1 MDKIM
6 RGYWDCEYCGTQHI
20 DGLVDVCPNCG
31 KQKSADVRYYV
42 DDTSTEVSD
51 TELNAAGII
60 REECDGEHP
69 DWVCP
74 YCNQLNNYAD
84 DVCVAC
90 GGLKSESECNYQDFN
105 EEPVQEEVKV
115 SGKHAECKE
124 GSEHSSNKLYR
135 LLVMFMS
142 VLILSTLVFSLIPYK
157 EKQTVMG
164 FSWSRTITVENLK
177 TFNESDWYL
186 PSRARLKRTSREFHY
201 YQQVVDH
208 YETKTRQKSRLV
220 QDGYNISYTM
230 RNNGNGTFTQKEHK
244 TPKYKTE
251 YYTETYQAP
260 VYRNRPV
267 YDTKYYYE
275 IDRWV
280 ADREYPSSG
289 NDKKPYWSATYVLK
303 KKQRDSS
310 RQEVYYVYYVSDS
323 GKKTKVKARYG
334 EWKNIS
340 KGDQY
345 VVTTCRLGI
354 VYDKRVMHQNEVVCL
369 VDSVSLEGVL
379 L

>member
-6 RGYWDCEYCGTQHI
+6 RGYWDCKYCGTQHI

-105 EEPVQEEVKV
+105 EEPTQEEVKV
-115 SGKHAECKE
+115 PGKHAECKE

-135 LLVMFMS
+135 LFVMFMS
-142 VLILSTLVFSLIPYK
+142 VLILSTLVFSLIPYR

-280 ADREYPSSG
+280 ADMEYPSSG
-289 NDKKPYWSATYVLK
+289 NDKKPYWSTTYVLK

-323 GKKTKVKARYG
+323 GKKTKVKVRYG

-354 VYDKRVMHQNEVVCL
+354 VYDKRVMH
-369 VDSVSLEGVL
+369 
-379 L
+379 